1 MWLLILLWLVFGIS
15 HSLLAATKVRAFF
28 ETLTPNK
35 PHIFR
40 LIYNGIALI
49 LLLLIVLKTF
59 KTNTHLVSNNYLIV
73 QLMGFSMLLMGL
85 FILFGVAKQMDLKAF
100 LGFKSES
107 LGGELMTGGW
117 YKIVRHPL
125 YLGTLSVI
133 IGLLLLVPTVNVL
146 ISVVFSQLYVAL
158 GIEFE
163 EQKLRRIFG
172 QTYMD
177 YSKGKKK
184 FIPFIY

>member
-1 MWLLILLWLVFGIS
+1 MLTLIILWLIFGLS

-28 ETLTPNK
+28 EQLTPHK

-49 LLLLIVLKTF
+49 LLFLIVVKTF
-59 KTNTHLVSNNYLIV
+59 DINTQLMLNHYLVIK
-73 QLMGFSMLLMGL
+73 LMGFLILLIGL

-107 LGGELMTGGW
+107 VSGELITSGW

-125 YLGTLSVI
+125 YLGTLGI
-133 IGLLLLVPTVNVL
+133 FIGVLLLLPTVGVL
-146 ISVVFSQLYVAL
+146 ISVVFSQLYVMI

-163 EQKLRRIFG
+163 EKKLRRIFG
-172 QTYMD
+172 LIYVD

-184 FIPFIY
+184 FIPFVY

>member
-1 MWLLILLWLVFGIS
+1 MWLLILLWLIFGIS
-15 HSLLAATKVRAFF
+15 HSLLASTKVRAFF
-28 ETLTPNK
+28 EQLTPNK

-49 LLLLIVLKTF
+49 LLFLIVVKTF
-59 KTNTHLVSNNYLIV
+59 KTNTYLVANNHLITK
-73 QLMGFSMLLMGL
+73 LMGFPILLMGL

-107 LGGELMTGGW
+107 LSDELITSGW

-125 YLGTLSVI
+125 YLGTLSI
-133 IGLLLLVPTVNVL
+133 FLGILLLVPTIGVL
-146 ISVVFSQLYVAL
+146 IAVVFSQLYVL
-158 GIEFE
+158 IGIEFE
-163 EQKLRRIFG
+163 EQKLRRVFG
-172 QTYMD
+172 QAYID